1 MLHTTTRSIIPLS
14 VPILF
19 PTMLTLVLRGQTTRC
34 DSCSSSSST
43 MPMGGLLSDSCTR
56 SIIAIEVH
64 EDMGDFNDD
73 ENLIPS
79 EITFY
84 QDIIGDEIFE
94 GDMVSFE
101 KEWDSSEDK
110 SDPSKD
116 MTWP

>member
-1 MLHTTTRSIIPLS
+1 
-14 VPILF
+14 
-19 PTMLTLVLRGQTTRC
+19 
-34 DSCSSSSST
+34 